1 MISIILAVY
10 NGERFLRECLDSLR
24 NQTGCDL
31 QFILV
36 DDGSTDRSGQIC
48 EEYANT
54 DSRFRVFH
62 TENRGLCKAR
72 EFGMEI
78 AAEQGAKYIGFA
90 DCDDWLDEDMYRAL
104 LTAAEASGADVTECG
119 YYREY
124 PDQTE
129 TWLPG
134 ESRTSAG
141 DALYDLLKGA
151 SHDYVWNKLWR
162 AELLEGF
169 RFRLDGAF
177 ADDMTFTWKIYTRIR
192 SVCAVREPLYHYRQ
206 VQKSIVH
213 AHNINLV
220 NRWRVAL
227 DRYNELQGEPKKLMT
242 EEQWEQVREN
252 QLRNC
257 VFIAG
262 KNWLHWLRFP
272 KEEREKHREDLRDMS
287 RFVRAN
293 VPVFRDPDWELP
305 LRFCSFLIRYPNKA
319 SLLLAYGLNLLTS
332 GRKKTLY

>member
-1 MISIILAVY
+1 MICIILAVY

-24 NQTGCDL
+24 SQTGCHL

-48 EEYANT
+48 EEYAGT

-72 EFGMEI
+72 EFGIEI

-90 DCDDWLDEDMYRAL
+90 DCDDWLDEDMYRVL
-104 LTAAEASGADVTECG
+104 LTAAETSGADVTECG

-124 PDQTE
+124 PDLTE

-134 ESRTSAG
+134 ECCENAG

-169 RFRLDGAF
+169 RFRRDGAY
-177 ADDMTFTWKIYTRIR
+177 ADDMTFTWKIYTRIK
-192 SVCAVREPLYHYRQ
+192 SVCTVHEPLYHYRQ
-206 VQKSIVH
+206 VQGSIVH
-213 AHNINLV
+213 AHNTNLV

-227 DRYNELQGEPKKLMT
+227 DRYKGLQEETKKLMT
-242 EEQWEQVREN
+242 EEQWKTVRDN
-252 QLRNC
+252 QIRNC

-262 KNWLHWLRFP
+262 KNWLYWLEYP
-272 KEEREKHREDLRDMS
+272 KEEREKYREDLREMS
-287 RFVRAN
+287 CFVRAN
-293 VPVFRDPDWELP
+293 VPTFGEPDWETP
-305 LRFCSFLIRYPNKA
+305 LKICAFLIRYPNKA
-319 SLLLAYGLNLLTS
+319 SLLLARGINVLTA
-332 GRKKTLY
+332 GRKKRLY